1 MKNRNRLYIVLL
13 SLIIVSTLF
22 LLNSLEKKEEKELL
36 VLTESNLL
44 VKELAINILMLR
56 RSEKDFLLRGEKK
69 YISKFNENFIHLR
82 SNINKLLI
90 DLDYEAIDT
99 KLLIE
104 FDSSIDKYQISF
116 VKLVEKKLIFGLNE
130 NDGKHFELRKITHEL
145 LKNAEFN
152 KALFSDVL
160 QLRRIEKDFMSR
172 KNLKYKKAFIE
183 KADTILLN
191 PNDEKIK
198 NLLYEYK
205 TSFILL
211 TKIQEEIGLNEN
223 LGLMGEMRSA
233 IHISE
238 DTLEILSKQLIKEIE
253 AKSLELIR
261 VTNMLII
268 GLFLIILVIL
278 IIIVKFF
285 INESKI
291 NELNLLNTELSK
303 TLNNLEVTQVKLV
316 EAEKMASLGGLVA
329 GVAHEINTPIG
340 IGLTGISHFLDMT
353 KDVKEKYDSNTM
365 SQDVF
370 ENYLN
375 TSEELAMQINSNL
388 QKTAH
393 LVANFKKISFDQ
405 SSEEKRKINLKEYL
419 DEIIFSMKMITK
431 KTNIT
436 IENKCSDDIKINT
449 YPGAISQI
457 ITNLIINSIK
467 HAFNEKEE
475 GTIIIYATMEDHL
488 VKLVYE
494 DNGKGIEKE
503 TLPKIFDPFFTT
515 NREGGGTG
523 LGLNILYNIISN
535 TLLGTIKCNSIKGDG
550 VEFTITFKESTKQ
563 EKLKKDNTWQI

>member
-22 LLNSLEKKEEKELL
+22 LLNSLEKKEEKGLHLL
-36 VLTESNLL
+36 SESNLM
-44 VKELAINILMLR
+44 VKELTINILMLR
-56 RSEKDFLLRGEKK
+56 RSEKDFLLRDDKK
-69 YISKFNENFIHLR
+69 YISNFNENFIRLR
-82 SNINKLLI
+82 SSIDSLLK
-90 DLDYEAIDT
+90 DLNHETIDT
-99 KLLIE
+99 KLLFE
-104 FDSSIDKYQISF
+104 FDNSINTYTMSF
-116 VKLVEKKLIFGLNE
+116 MKLVEKKLIFGLNE
-130 NDGKHFELRKITHEL
+130 NDGIHFELRKITHKL
-145 LKNAEFN
+145 LKNVELN
-152 KALFSDVL
+152 KTLFSDVL
-160 QLRRIEKDFMSR
+160 QLRRIEKDFISR
-172 KNLKYKKAFIE
+172 KSLKYKKAFIE
-183 KADTILLN
+183 KLDFILLN

-198 NLLYEYK
+198 KLLFEYK
-205 TSFILL
+205 TNFILL

-223 LGLMGEMRSA
+223 LGLMAEMRSA
-233 IHISE
+233 IHKSE
-238 DTLEILSKQLIKEIE
+238 DILEMLSKQLIEEIDT
-253 AKSLELIR
+253 KSLELIR
-261 VTNMLII
+261 VTNMSII
-268 GLFLIILVIL
+268 GLFLIIML
-278 IIIVKFF
+278 IIIILVKFF

-291 NELNLLNTELSK
+291 NELNLLNNELSK
-303 TLNNLEVTQVKLV
+303 TLNNLEVTQTKLV

-375 TSEELAMQINSNL
+375 TSEELAIQINSNL

-393 LVANFKKISFDQ
+393 LVSNFKKISFDQ

-419 DEIIFSMKMITK
+419 GEVIFSMKMITK

-436 IENKCSDDIKINT
+436 IENRCPNDININT

-467 HAFNEKEE
+467 HAFNEKEK
-475 GTIIIYATMEDHL
+475 GTIIIYATMKDGM

-494 DNGKGIEKE
+494 DNGKGIEKD

-535 TLLGTIKCNSIKGDG
+535 TLLGKIKCNSIKGEG
-550 VEFTITFKESTKQ
+550 VEFTITFQESTKQ

>member
-13 SLIIVSTLF
+13 SLIIISTLF
-22 LLNSLEKKEEKELL
+22 LLNSLEKKEEKGLHLL
-36 VLTESNLL
+36 SESNLM
-44 VKELAINILMLR
+44 VKELTINILMLR
-56 RSEKDFLLRGEKK
+56 RSEKDFLLRDDKK
-69 YISKFNENFIHLR
+69 YIANFNENYIRLR
-82 SNINKLLI
+82 NSIDSLLK
-90 DLDYEAIDT
+90 DLNHEAIDT
-99 KLLIE
+99 KLLFE
-104 FDSSIDKYQISF
+104 FDNSINTYTMSF
-116 VKLVEKKLIFGLNE
+116 MKLVEKKLIFGLNE
-130 NDGKHFELRKITHEL
+130 NDGIHFELRKITHKL
-145 LKNAEFN
+145 LKNVELN
-152 KALFSDVL
+152 KTLFSDVL
-160 QLRRIEKDFMSR
+160 QLRRIEKDFISR
-172 KNLKYKKAFIE
+172 KSLKYKKAFIE
-183 KADTILLN
+183 KLDFILLN

-198 NLLYEYK
+198 KLLFEYK
-205 TSFILL
+205 TNFILL

-223 LGLMGEMRSA
+223 LGLMAEMRFA
-233 IHISE
+233 IHKSE
-238 DTLEILSKQLIKEIE
+238 DILEMLSKQLIEEID

-261 VTNMLII
+261 VTNMSII
-268 GLFLIILVIL
+268 GLFLIIML
-278 IIIVKFF
+278 IIIILVKFF

-291 NELNLLNTELSK
+291 NELNLLNNELSK
-303 TLNNLEVTQVKLV
+303 TLKNLEVTQVKLV

-329 GVAHEINTPIG
+329 GVAHEINTPVG

-353 KDVKEKYDSNTM
+353 KDVKEKYGSNTM

-375 TSEELAMQINSNL
+375 TSEELAIQINSNL

-393 LVANFKKISFDQ
+393 LVSNFKKISFDQ

-419 DEIIFSMKMITK
+419 GEIIFSMKMITK

-436 IENKCSDDIKINT
+436 IENKCPNDINIIT

-467 HAFNEKEE
+467 HAFNEKEK
-475 GTIIIYATMEDHL
+475 GTIIIYATREDDM
-488 VKLVYE
+488 VKLVYK

-535 TLLGTIKCNSIKGDG
+535 TLLGTIKCNSIKGEG
-550 VEFTITFKESTKQ
+550 VEFTITFQESTEQ

>member
-268 GLFLIILVIL
+268 GLFVIILIIL